1 VSIRLDPDRIS
12 PLIQFPLHI
21 LMRPVIATRTKGAS
35 LAKRR
40 KKAGLNHKICAENAD
55 NVNNT

>member
-1 VSIRLDPDRIS
+1 
-12 PLIQFPLHI
+12 
-21 LMRPVIATRTKGAS
+21 MRPVIATRTKGAS

-55 NVNNT
+55 NVNNIKGGKAIGIPV